1 MKTVPKE
8 SIRNAV
14 IMTVVVI
21 LATIL
26 VATVDV
32 QPVGVE
38 GTDLGFASLNTV
50 FFNKIGQSR
59 GFYVISQLSGI
70 ICFATAAGFSIFF
83 LIRLLQ
89 RKSLRAVDINLTVL
103 MLLYLATAI
112 VYFLFEKFAINYRPV
127 LRDKGLESSYPS
139 THAMIAWVIMVSAID
154 QWNIYIKNE
163 KLLTAVVTASF
174 LVLALVVISRTL
186 AGVHWIT
193 DIIGGIL
200 FGDMLIAWYRA
211 LLTRYGIRK
220 RN

>member
-1 MKTVPKE
+1 MKSVPKE

-14 IMTVVVI
+14 IMTVVTI
-21 LATIL
+21 LMTIL

-38 GTDLGFASLNTV
+38 GTDLGFASINTG
-50 FFNKIGQSR
+50 FFNRFGENHT
-59 GFYVISQLSGI
+59 FYVLSKLAGL
-70 ICFATAAGFSIFF
+70 ICFAVAGGFGIFF
-83 LIRLLQ
+83 LIRFIQ
-89 RKSLRAVDINLTVL
+89 CKSLEKVDRNLTVL

-112 VYFLFEKFAINYRPV
+112 VYVLFEKFAINYRPV

-139 THAMIAWVIMVSAID
+139 THAMIAYVIMVSAVD

-163 KLLTAVVTASF
+163 KLLTIATAASF
-174 LVLALVVISRTL
+174 LVLAMVIIARILS
-186 AGVHWIT
+186 GVHWIT

-211 LLTRYGIRK
+211 VLTRQKER
-220 RN
+220 

>member
-1 MKTVPKE
+1 MRTVPKE

-14 IMTVVVI
+14 IMSVVAI
-21 LATIL
+21 LATVL

-38 GTDLGFASLNTV
+38 GTNLGFAAINTG
-50 FFNKIGQSR
+50 FFNKFGENHT
-59 GFYVISQLSGI
+59 FYLISKLAGLV
-70 ICFATAAGFSIFF
+70 CFAVAGVFGICF
-83 LIRLLQ
+83 LIRLIQCKNLEKVE
-89 RKSLRAVDINLTVL
+89 RNLTIL

-112 VYFLFEKFAINYRPV
+112 VYFLFEKFAINYRPI

-139 THAMIAWVIMVSAID
+139 THAMIAYVIMVSAVD

-163 KLLTAVVTASF
+163 KLLIAVTAASF
-174 LVLALVVISRTL
+174 LILALVIVGRILS
-186 AGVHWIT
+186 GVHWIT

-211 LLTRYGIRK
+211 ILTRIDAK
-220 RN
+220 K